1 MLGVELIPMLIKN
14 VIIAIGKKDA
24 YVIKDRKDFKFMKKR
39 SLIILC
45 GVILLCLCGCNNND
59 YEPEEK
65 ETLNGIYEAGDFKI
79 MLLNDSKCNYIFGY
93 VEGYDD
99 ISVSTNNCNW
109 YSVESNGETKVF
121 ISYTI
126 TTTTMYG
133 QTYNKQVSGEW
144 LYSDGALS
152 NSDGGYYVKIQ

>member
-1 MLGVELIPMLIKN
+1 
-14 VIIAIGKKDA
+14 
-24 YVIKDRKDFKFMKKR
+24 MKKR

-79 MLLNDSKCNYIFGY
+79 MLLDDSKCNYIFGY

-109 YSVESNGETKVF
+109 YNYKLF
-121 ISYTI
+121 HNLIFRYR
-126 TTTTMYG
+126 
-133 QTYNKQVSGEW
+133 NK
-144 LYSDGALS
+144 
-152 NSDGGYYVKIQ
+152 

>member
-1 MLGVELIPMLIKN
+1 
-14 VIIAIGKKDA
+14 
-24 YVIKDRKDFKFMKKR
+24 
-39 SLIILC
+39 
-45 GVILLCLCGCNNND
+45 
-59 YEPEEK
+59 
-65 ETLNGIYEAGDFKI
+65 
-79 MLLNDSKCNYIFGY
+79 MLLDDSKCNYIFGY